1 MDVYPLK
8 YSPAALPS
16 MTRQAP
22 AKKRRLSTT
31 NGSSPRAE
39 VIGLPT
45 SLDSSR
51 ASSSACSCRMS
62 ASLWSISALS
72 AGVVSNHASN
82 ALLAASTALSTSSS
96 AHLGTSAITSLL
108 AGSITRS
115 HSSRTAFTNSPPT
128 KLFMRVTWRSISSP
142 LVGAAADALGV
153 SSDVHQVRVNA
164 PLEHPAGDYQALNLA
179 CALPDAVHAELAVV
193 PFCGVLGHVAASPE
207 DLDGPVSHAAGH
219 LRSVE
224 LRHRRLP
231 VQDAGVISIPRLGH
245 VVRHKPRRVQ
255 FGHGVGQHELDRLI
269 LRDLLAGRRPL
280 QRPRARQLY
289 KPLGSPAAARRD
301 HEPLERKPT
310 LGSLVFPA

>member
-1 MDVYPLK
+1 MDVYPRT

-16 MTRQAP
+16 ITRQAP
-22 AKKRRLSTT
+22 AKKRKLSTT
-31 NGSSPRAE
+31 NGNSPWAD

-51 ASSSACSCRMS
+51 ASSSACSCRTS

-96 AHLGTSAITSLL
+96 AHLGTSAITSPL

-153 SSDVHQVRVNA
+153 SSDVHQVRADA

-179 CALPDAVHAELAVV
+179 RALPDTVHAELPVV

-207 DLDGPVSHAAGH
+207 DLNCPISHTAGH

-231 VQDAGVISIPRLGH
+231 VQDAGVIPIPRLGR
-245 VVRHKPRRVQ
+245 VIRHEPRRVQ
-255 FGHGVGQHELDRLI
+255 LGHGVGEHELNSLV
-269 LRDLLAGRRPL
+269 LRDLLARRRPL

-289 KPLGSPAAARRD
+289 EPLGGPATARSD
-301 HEPLERKPT
+301 HE
-310 LGSLVFPA
+310 